1 MREPVN
7 MIKTVVLIRS
17 TSIYN
22 DSRATKEILSLSKG
36 GYHVIVLGWNRDG
49 VADEKC
55 HEIFS
60 DDVQFYFYGT
70 QLKNIGFRNIGK
82 LACWFMWVCRQL
94 NSIIDRNNVTIIHAC
109 DLDAGLPAWWFV
121 KQKGKH
127 NIKFVYDI
135 YDYYVDSH
143 SIPSLIRNNI
153 ENLEIAIINQAD
165 LTIICNEERKWQI
178 RHANPRELL
187 VIHNSPDLRNI
198 ELPEYKEKYDYAYCG
213 SLAPVRLLKEI
224 FNAYD
229 AYQDICMVIAGFGIY
244 DTIAQNLASRY
255 ENFSFKGVLSYSDVL
270 KVEAS
275 SKVLSA
281 IYDPSITNH
290 KLAAPNKFYESMALG
305 KPLIVCKGTGIDK
318 IVKQNDL
325 GIVISYDEKEFF
337 SSLKALLSNYEL
349 RRDMGIKAKS
359 LFTKRYSWNKMEH
372 ILLTA
377 YDAL

>member
-1 MREPVN
+1 MRDPVN

-70 QLKNIGFRNIGK
+70 QLKNIGFRNIDK
-82 LACWFMWVCRQL
+82 LACWFMWIRRQL

-143 SIPSLIRNNI
+143 SIPSLIKNNI

-178 RHANPRELL
+178 RHANPRNLL
-187 VIHNSPDLRNI
+187 VIHNSPDLRGI
-198 ELPEYKEKYDYAYCG
+198 ELPHNEEKYDYAYCG
-213 SLAPVRLLKEI
+213 SLAPMRLLKEI
-224 FNAYD
+224 FDLYAIH
-229 AYQDICMVIAGFGIY
+229 QDLHVAIGGFGIY
-244 DTIAQNLASRY
+244 DTLAEELASRY
-255 ENFSFKGVLSYSDVL
+255 EHFSFKGVLSYSEVL
-270 KVEAS
+270 KTESS
-275 SKVLSA
+275 SKILSA

-305 KPLIVCKGTGIDK
+305 KPLIVCEGTGIDK
-318 IVKQNDL
+318 IVKKEDL
-325 GIVISYDEKEFF
+325 GIVIPYNAKAFF
-337 SSLKALLSNYEL
+337 SALNSLLENVEL
-349 RRDMGIKAKS
+349 CKLMGNNSMK
-359 LFTKRYSWNKMEH
+359 LFQKRYSWVHMETK
-372 ILLTA
+372 LLDM
-377 YDAL
+377 YKKL